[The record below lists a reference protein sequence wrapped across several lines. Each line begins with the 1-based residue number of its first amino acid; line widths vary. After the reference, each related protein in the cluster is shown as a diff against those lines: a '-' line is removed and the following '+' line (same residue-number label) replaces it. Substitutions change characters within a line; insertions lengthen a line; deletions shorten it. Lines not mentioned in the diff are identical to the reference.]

1 MKKILAGTMIA
12 GLLLFGFAGQSM
24 AAFTTG
30 DLIQVVYDSTYEYA
44 TDLGSLT
51 SLEAITTTTLLNG
64 SSGTVNS
71 QFTGTL
77 SGTALA
83 ALPSGS
89 NQLTVAYYVEGTS
102 TATIGAP
109 VASGILAGG
118 GGGVGSING
127 GLTDNNS
134 YYAANTIS
142 GTSTA
147 KALKS
152 GSTANNSFYNLE
164 EGGGSYDGTYG
175 NNLGSGAEA
184 VLTGTGSVI
193 FNLYSFNNN
202 EVFNY
207 LNGTLVNNS
216 SGQAFEIE
224 TLDVG
229 GVMESEIVAQSSV
242 PIPPSMLLL
251 APGLLGLIG
260 LRRKVR

>member
-1 MKKILAGTMIA
+1 MIA

-44 TDLGSLT
+44 TNLGSLT

-89 NQLTVAYYVEGTS
+89 NQLTVAYYVES
-102 TATIGAP
+102 NTASIVGAP
-109 VASGILAGG
+109 VASGTLVGG
-118 GGGVGSING
+118 FGDVSAMNG
-127 GLTDNNS
+127 GLIDNNNLYTS
-134 YYAANTIS
+134 NTIS

-147 KALKS
+147 KVAKS
-152 GSTANNSFYNLE
+152 AINSFYDLE
-164 EGGGSYDGTYG
+164 EQTGTGNGTYDFNIAG
-175 NNLGSGAEA
+175 GAEA

-193 FNLYSFNNN
+193 YNLYTFNENQISN
-202 EVFNY
+202 G

-216 SGQAFEIE
+216 SGKTFEIE

-229 GVMESEIVAQSSV
+229 GVMETEIVAQSSV